1 MQMYLPFGVFKKKLR
16 LSSNEPLALNKVL
29 KPFGLSCTDNEID
42 QELSLASLIEKLA
55 KDFYDFE
62 CITPIDV
69 ADAALEL
76 GFYPARVF
84 LEDAPIIL
92 ANLINRK

>member
-1 MQMYLPFGVFKKKLR
+1 MQMYLPFGVFKKKLW
-16 LSSNEPLALNKVL
+16 LSSNEPLGLNKVL
-29 KPFGLSCTDNEID
+29 KPFGLSCNDDEVDEEI
-42 QELSLASLIEKLA
+42 SLASLFEKLA
-55 KDFYDFE
+55 NDFYDFE

-69 ADAALEL
+69 ADAALDL